1 MNRSRPWLAVLAL
14 GAIVGGA
21 CATTGGASRS
31 APAGAGA
38 SSDGSAAGTGRTQE
52 GTLSA
57 AAPADR
63 PVGIR
68 AESLAGFQEA
78 IAPYVAQ
85 ARATYPE
92 AKRRYL
98 AGLPPGETF
107 FVTTMLVDPDGHFE
121 QVFILVDKIEAGFVT
136 GRIFSDVATVR
147 GFHPRDVYRFAEG
160 QIVDWLIS
168 KPDGSEEGNLVGKYI
183 DSLPRRI

>member
-1 MNRSRPWLAVLAL
+1 MARPAWIAVLVLAC
-14 GAIVGGA
+14 ASAA
-21 CATTGGASRS
+21 CATTGAAAPSAPS
-31 APAGAGA
+31 APAAGA
-38 SSDGSAAGTGRTQE
+38 QATGRPQE
-52 GTLSA
+52 GTLSP

-68 AESLAGFQEA
+68 AESLAGYREA
-78 IAPYVAQ
+78 IAPYVER
-85 ARATYPE
+85 ARATYPD

-107 FVTTMLVDPDGHFE
+107 FVTTMLVDDDGHFE
-121 QVFILVDKIEAGFVT
+121 QVFILVDKIDAGFIT

-147 GFHPRDVYRFAEG
+147 GFHPRDVYRFAEAEL
-160 QIVDWLIS
+160 VDWLIS

-183 DSLPRRI
+183 DSLPRRSAPSPI